1 MKTSSCK
8 AKGRRA
14 CQELKILIHAHYP
27 ELEMDDVRV
36 QSSGSTGEDLL
47 LSPKARR
54 LLPFT
59 FEVKNVEA
67 LNVWEA
73 LKQAAQHAEMTQYM
87 PALAFRR
94 NKSELYVAVRAA
106 DFLKLTKREEE

>member
-1 MKTSSCK
+1 VKPASAK
-8 AKGRRA
+8 QKGRRA
-14 CQELKILIHAHYP
+14 AAELKIAIHAAYP
-27 ELEMDDVRV
+27 ELEYDDVLV
-36 QSSGSTGEDLL
+36 TSSGTTGEDLK

-59 FEVKNVEA
+59 FEVKNQEA
-67 LNVWEA
+67 LNIWQA
-73 LKQAAQHAEMTQYM
+73 LQQAQEHAEGTQHT

-94 NKSELYVAVRAA
+94 NKSELYVAVRAS

>member
-1 MKTSSCK
+1 MKPASAK

-14 CQELKILIHAHYP
+14 AAELKILIHAYYP

-36 QSSGSTGEDLL
+36 TSSGSTGEDLL

-59 FEVKNVEA
+59 FECKNVEKLNIWDA
-67 LNVWEA
+67 L
-73 LKQAAQHAEMTQYM
+73 LQAQEHAEGTQHT

-94 NKSELYVAVRAA
+94 NKSELYVALKAR
-106 DFLKLTKREEE
+106 DFLRLVRKEEE

>member
-1 MKTSSCK
+1 MKPASAK

-14 CQELKILIHAHYP
+14 AAELKILIHAAYP
-27 ELEMDDVRV
+27 ELEYDDVLV
-36 QSSGSTGEDLL
+36 TSSGTTGEDLK

-59 FEVKNVEA
+59 FEVKNCEK
-67 LNVWEA
+67 LNVWDA
-73 LKQAAQHAEMTQYM
+73 LQQAQEHAEGTPHT

-94 NKSELYVAVRAA
+94 NRSELFVAIEARE
-106 DFLKLTKREEE
+106 FLKLVRKEEE

>member
-1 MKTSSCK
+1 VKTSSAK

-14 CQELKILIHAHYP
+14 VQELKIMIHAAFP
-27 ELEMDDVRV
+27 ELEMDDVLV
-36 QSSGSTGEDLL
+36 TSSGTTGEDLK
-47 LSPKARR
+47 LSPRARR

-59 FEVKNVEA
+59 FEVKNQEA
-67 LNVWEA
+67 LNIWQA
-73 LKQAAQHAEMTQYM
+73 LQQAQEHAEGTPHT

-94 NKSELYVAVRAA
+94 NKSELYVALKAS